1 MFVVVLLLLVLI
13 VAVVIGAT
21 RRTKRSTVDEWDAM
35 RRIQDRIKDDE

>member
-13 VAVVIGAT
+13 VAVVIGTT